1 MTTGEGRLGQDL
13 VARVV
18 CERPT
23 MAVDVHLSAGPGE
36 VVGVVGPN
44 GAGKTT
50 LLRVIAGLEAGEPGT
65 AISVGGEAIES
76 LPPHRRPV
84 TYVASDLMLFPHLSV
99 VDNVAFGLRARG
111 DRRRPAD
118 QTARVVLGSLHIA
131 DLADRRPAELS
142 AGQAQRVALARAL
155 ALRPQVL
162 LLDEPLAALDAATR
176 IEVRARLRRDLGD
189 FGGVTLLVTHDP
201 VDALALADTLVVLEA
216 GGVVQRGKP
225 REVAR
230 RPRTPYVARLVGLN
244 LLTGVASGARV
255 RLSSGA
261 EVVVAEPAQGSVMVA
276 FPPTAVAVHRQR
288 PEGSPRNVFPG
299 RIEGFE
305 PHGERVR
312 LDVVGVVPVLADVTA
327 DAVSALGLVPGA
339 EVWISVKAVE
349 AVVYLT

>member
-1 MTTGEGRLGQDL
+1 MSTVALGRGEDL
-13 VARVV
+13 AARVL

-23 MAVDVHLSAGPGE
+23 LVVDVRVSAGPGE

-50 LLRVIAGLEAGEPGT
+50 LLRVLAGLEPGGPGT
-65 AISVGGEAIES
+65 SISVGGESVES

-111 DRRRPAD
+111 ERRRPAD
-118 QTARVVLGSLHIA
+118 RAARGQLDGLGIA
-131 DLADRRPAELS
+131 DLAGRRPTELS

-176 IEVRARLRRDLGD
+176 IDVRARLREDLED

-201 VDALALADTLVVLEA
+201 VDASALADSLVVLEE
-216 GGVVQRGKP
+216 GRVVQRGTP

-230 RPRTPYVARLVGLN
+230 QPRTPYVARLVGLN
-244 LLTGVASGARV
+244 LLSGLASGVRV
-255 RLSSGA
+255 RLSSGVD
-261 EVVVAEPAQGSVMVA
+261 VVVAESAHGPVMVA

-299 RIEGFE
+299 TIEGFE

-312 LDVVGVVPVLADVTA
+312 LDVGGPVPVLADVTA
-327 DAVSALGLVPGA
+327 DAFSALGLARGI

-349 AVVYLT
+349 AVVYPT